1 MISDVVRFKY
11 MYRHIISCM
20 NKTEKKAYRW
30 LLQRYSKEDIIFQRR
45 KNPDFLTTDGKGYEA
60 KRLYGNTIWFTQRQF
75 EEIKNLENVTILVFS
90 DDKDEPILTFPATM
104 LKNGLIIKGVKV
116 SVVKGE
122 EEMKTIQIS
131 DEVWETLS
139 LLKIKMR
146 KKTFDEVI
154 SELLSNYYIKMT
166 PSKSYIK
173 TPEIPKTLLGIP
185 KRKVVGPSES
195 IERPSEVEEE
205 IPPEEVLS
213 TEEESG
219 KYERVEDEI
228 VEEFLEGRGEPTIG
242 DAIVKIL
249 YERAREPKELL
260 KLLIDMGYP
269 PEECEKVLEELVK
282 KGAIEVC
289 EVQIGKYGKKTLLR
303 LKGSK

>member
-30 LLQRYSKEDIIFQRR
+30 LLRRYSKEDIIFQRR

-173 TPEIPKTLLGIP
+173 TPEIPK
-185 KRKVVGPSES
+185 VAGPSES

-213 TEEESG
+213 TEEESE

-228 VEEFLEGRGEPTIG
+228 VEEFLEGRGESTIG

-260 KLLIDMGYP
+260 KMLIDMGFP
-269 PEECEKVLEELVK
+269 PRESEKTIEELVK
-282 KGAIEVC
+282 KGAIEVV

>member
-1 MISDVVRFKY
+1 

-30 LLQRYSKEDIIFQRR
+30 LLRRYSKEDIIFQRR

-173 TPEIPKTLLGIP
+173 TPEIPK
-185 KRKVVGPSES
+185 VVGPSES
-195 IERPSEVEEE
+195 IERPSEVEGEIPPEE
-205 IPPEEVLS
+205 VPPEEVLS
-213 TEEESG
+213 TEEQSG
-219 KYERVEDEI
+219 RFERVEDEVI
-228 VEEFLEGRGEPTIG
+228 EEEEEKEEKPSTIG
-242 DAIVKIL
+242 DTIVKIL
-249 YERAREPKELL
+249 Y
-260 KLLIDMGYP
+260 
-269 PEECEKVLEELVK
+269 
-282 KGAIEVC
+282 
-289 EVQIGKYGKKTLLR
+289 
-303 LKGSK
+303 